1 MLCTCVVVF
10 CILCSAFCNGGGLQD
25 IVTLLCPTH
34 YLPLQHTEHRIQNT
48 THVHKI
54 TNELFLWRGTKMIL
68 MGQTHLEKSRL
79 LRTKGLVLLITN
91 KIAVFM

>member
-68 MGQTHLEKSRL
+68 MGQTHLESNW
-79 LRTKGLVLLITN
+79 KGGGGSPENLD
-91 KIAVFM
+91 F